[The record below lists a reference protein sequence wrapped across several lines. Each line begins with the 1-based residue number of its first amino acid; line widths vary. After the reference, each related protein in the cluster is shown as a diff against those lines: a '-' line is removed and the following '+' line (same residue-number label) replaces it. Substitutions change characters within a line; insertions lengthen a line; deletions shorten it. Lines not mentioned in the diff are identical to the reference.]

1 MYLNKVQVIG
11 NVTKDPEVKALPNG
25 SKVANFSVA
34 TNRTW
39 KDKEGVKKE
48 EVEFHNVV
56 AFGVQ
61 ADLIERY
68 VKKGSQLYVEG
79 RLQTRSWEADGKK
92 NYKTEIVM
100 ENMQFGNKAKDE
112 PKMSDEEAEKRFK
125 EINGEPTP
133 DVDDGY
139 PEDEINPSDIPF

>member
-1 MYLNKVQVIG
+1 MYLNKVTIIG

-79 RLQTRSWEADGKK
+79 RLQTRSWETDGKK

-100 ENMQFGNKAKDE
+100 ENMQFGNKAKEE

-125 EINGEPTP
+125 EINGEPVENTDKDYP
-133 DVDDGY
+133 TDD
-139 PEDEINPSDIPF
+139 INPEDIPF